1 MTINS
6 LFKKYPELIFNSLSV
21 LKNLIIVL
29 VDENYKIIDSNEG
42 LKEILGLEEKP
53 LNSDLR
59 NLLIGVSKENLGQ
72 TSLDLI
78 ELILKGKDKME
89 IVLKGVRVKL
99 EDKYLLILE
108 PYRLTY
114 SELILK
120 LSKLNEQL
128 VNITRELAKK
138 NVQLSEALKTIKK
151 INNTDP
157 LTGILNR
164 RAFLKILKREI
175 SLAKRHNLPL
185 SLVMIDIDYFKKI
198 NDTYGHETGDYVLKS
213 ITKVIKKSIRQED
226 LFARLGGE
234 EFVLLL
240 PHTNMEAAYKM
251 SERLRQ
257 TIEKRQF
264 KRIRE
269 KITASFGITEFSPL
283 DNFRLFLKRA
293 DEALYEAKK
302 RGRNCC
308 ICICR

>member
-198 NDTYGHETGDYVLKS
+198 NDTYGHETGDYVLK
-213 ITKVIKKSIRQED
+213 TTAKVIRKSIRQED

>member
-283 DNFRLFLKRA
+283 DNFKLFLKRA

-308 ICICR
+308 ICIYR